1 VASLDNKPVEEVSF
15 GRRVLAEGM
24 STGVRVKK
32 RLTFV
37 VAALVALVLAGSALA
52 GGSLVTSYGGQAQK
66 SLVRASTAQAKPA
79 QAKASG
85 ALPFTGADIGVILAS
100 GAVLV
105 LSGLALRRSARQ
117 KS

>member
-1 VASLDNKPVEEVSF
+1 
-15 GRRVLAEGM
+15 M
-24 STGVRVKK
+24 MGVRVKK
-32 RLTFV
+32 GIAFV
-37 VAALVALVLAGSALA
+37 AAALVALVLAGSALA
-52 GGSLVTSYGGQAQK
+52 GGSLVSSYGGQAQQAIVK
-66 SLVRASTAQAKPA
+66 TSSATKAAQAKPAAQVKPA

-85 ALPFTGADIGVILAS
+85 ALPFTGVDVGVILAF

>member
-1 VASLDNKPVEEVSF
+1 
-15 GRRVLAEGM
+15 M

-32 RLTFV
+32 RFTFV

-79 QAKASG
+79 QAQVKPAQAKASG

>member
-1 VASLDNKPVEEVSF
+1 ML
-15 GRRVLAEGM
+15 
-24 STGVRVKK
+24 TGVRVKK
-32 RLTFV
+32 RFTFV

-66 SLVRASTAQAKPA
+66 TLVKASSATNKAQAKPAQSQVKPA

-100 GAVLV
+100 GAILV